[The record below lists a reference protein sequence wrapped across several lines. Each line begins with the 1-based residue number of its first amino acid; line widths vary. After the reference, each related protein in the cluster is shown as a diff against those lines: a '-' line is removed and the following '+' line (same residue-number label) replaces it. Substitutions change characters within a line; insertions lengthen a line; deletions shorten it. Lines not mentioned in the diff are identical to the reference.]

1 MDSKI
6 EDLKALGCDIEE
18 ALSRFLEDESFYL
31 ECLEQVI
38 YDENFQ
44 RLQRA
49 LENHQGQQAFDCA
62 HTLKGLFANLGLTSL
77 SAIMEEIVEP
87 LREGRE
93 EDLLGK
99 FQTLMAEREKYVNI
113 IAK

>member
-6 EDLKALGCDIEE
+6 EHLAALGCDVEE
-18 ALSRFLEDESFYL
+18 ALSRFLDDESFYL

-44 RLQRA
+44 RLQMA
-49 LENHQGQQAFDCA
+49 LERHQRQEGFDCA

-77 SAIMEEIVEP
+77 SEILEEILEP

-99 FQTLMAEREKYVNI
+99 YQILMAEREKYIKI